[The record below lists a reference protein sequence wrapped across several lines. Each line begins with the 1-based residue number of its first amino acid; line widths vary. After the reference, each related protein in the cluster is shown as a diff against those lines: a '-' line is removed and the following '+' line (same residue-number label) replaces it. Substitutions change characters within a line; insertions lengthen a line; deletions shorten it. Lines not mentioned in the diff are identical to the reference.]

1 MVAISEN
8 KIKPSCF
15 IEFYTRPALLDSVSC
30 SSCGRADIYL
40 SVCRCRRWLQ
50 MITHRPHSCA
60 GLVKPFRRSLFN
72 MIGII
77 GGSVDIWPIS
87 AVDSLGAPNH
97 NN

>member
-30 SSCGRADIYL
+30 SSCGRADSYL
-40 SVCRCRRWLQ
+40 SVCRRRRWLQ

-60 GLVKPFRRSLFN
+60 GLVKPFQYDRYYRWVRRHLA
-72 MIGII
+72 
-77 GGSVDIWPIS
+77 DIS
-87 AVDSLGAPNH
+87 RR
-97 NN
+97 